1 MPGMKRI
8 EALATPLN
16 QSAGERRFQVVLTCS
31 RTPLLLPT
39 FLNGRQRR
47 RLPEKFAGIPA
58 GLYGGVNGT
67 LWIAGREQFPANCP
81 MLYHARE
88 DHLPRA
94 ESIAAE

>member
-8 EALATPLN
+8 AALATPLN

-31 RTPLLLPT
+31 RTPLRLPA
-39 FLNGRQRR
+39 FRNAHRR

-58 GLYGGVNGT
+58 GLYGGVNGA
-67 LWIAGREQFPANCP
+67 LWMAGRGQFTADCP

-88 DHLPRA
+88 DHMPRA